1 MDRECVCRASG
12 SEQPFIMLD
21 YFQIDGLFE
30 GRQMDHFALVFK
42 VIKTACWKEH
52 ISHMPFQK
60 GSYCTEIPIQKCR
73 VIELFKYF
81 FPVYFLR
88 VKHLT
93 VEWTYYK

>member
-1 MDRECVCRASG
+1 
-12 SEQPFIMLD
+12 ML
-21 YFQIDGLFE
+21 E
-30 GRQMDHFALVFK
+30 VAHFSHAFPK
-42 VIKTACWKEH
+42 GVIL
-52 ISHMPFQK
+52 Q
-60 GSYCTEIPIQKCR
+60 YTEIPIQKCQ